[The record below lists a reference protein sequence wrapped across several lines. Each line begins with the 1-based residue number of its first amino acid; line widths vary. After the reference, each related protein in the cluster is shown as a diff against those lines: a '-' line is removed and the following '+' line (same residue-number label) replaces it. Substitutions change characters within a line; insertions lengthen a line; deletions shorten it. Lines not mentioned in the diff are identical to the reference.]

1 MAKRDPLGLIGEK
14 LNRYRI
20 EEFAG
25 RGGMSVVYRARHEI
39 GKYVVAVKVLDPELA
54 GDPKMVSSFLA
65 EARNTA
71 ALRHPSIIRINDVD
85 QTEEGW
91 AYLVMEWL
99 DGRTLYDELRK
110 HGPIPIERA
119 SRLLDQIC
127 AAVEYAHS
135 KNVIHRDLKPG
146 NIMLVA
152 DEHGEPDVEAIRIL
166 DFGIAKVLDATL
178 GINTQVAGTYYYTS
192 PEQLTRGATI
202 DRRADIY
209 SLGVVLYQ
217 MLTGEMPFKADSM
230 WEMIRLHCEASP
242 SPLRE
247 VNPAIPQ
254 AIEDVVLKALAKK
267 PADRHQSATELARAL
282 RNAANIHPATLIVEC
297 IDANDQ
303 SRLAGASV
311 YLNGKFAGNTA
322 AGGELRLEQLT
333 PREYRIE
340 VESTHYR
347 GSQKSFRLEPQ
358 EELVV
363 AIKLERELRGSLEIR
378 LNVAG
383 AGVELDGKEIGVTD
397 PNGRFASDS
406 VEVGRRR
413 VRLTHPKHLPVKV
426 DVDVEAWRRASLDL
440 SLEPRLGFEWRR
452 MITPA
457 PVTIFLS
464 IIFLSLIGYGA
475 YRKWKNPPP
484 SAPSAPSP
492 TVELSP
498 KTDVATNSPTN
509 SPPPSTP
516 PPTAEI
522 SPKTDATTKGP
533 KNSLGPK
540 TTTSP
545 SSTAVA
551 PTVTPPADHV
561 SFDELMAKAA
571 RSRKAGRHQES
582 VNYYNQALTL
592 RRGDGKA
599 LAGLMDAYHAL
610 GEYFLNRGQYKNAA
624 DAFQQVLDIRPNDV
638 PASLRLGDAYSGI
651 PENYDKAI
659 EQYNRAINL
668 GFDNSVVYV
677 KLGNV
682 YLNKANYQAAA
693 SQCAEA
699 IKHDIKYREA
709 YSCAHKAFLAQ
720 PRGDDKAKD
729 FYRRLIDANP
739 QNELAIYHLGLIYV
753 AQRRRND
760 AISQYNKLQ
769 ALRSD
774 WAEKLRAE
782 IARIY

>member
-20 EEFAG
+20 EQFAG

-39 GKYVVAVKVLDPELA
+39 GEYVVAVKVLDPELA

-99 DGRTLYDELRK
+99 DGRTLYDELKLR
-110 HGPIPIERA
+110 GSLSVERA

-152 DEHGEPDVEAIRIL
+152 DEFEEETIRIL

-192 PEQLTRGATI
+192 PEQLTRGAAI

-217 MLTGEMPFKADSM
+217 MLTGEKPFEADSM
-230 WEMIRLHCEASP
+230 WEMIKLHCEASP
-242 SPLRE
+242 RPLRE

-267 PADRHQSATELARAL
+267 PAGRYQSATEFARAF

-297 IDANDQ
+297 IDAIDE

-311 YLNGKFAGNTA
+311 YLNGKFVGNTG
-322 AGGELRLEQLT
+322 AGGELRLEQLA

-340 VESTHYR
+340 VGSQHYL
-347 GSQKSFRLEPQ
+347 GSQKSFRIEPQ

-363 AIKLERELRGSLEIR
+363 AIKLDRELRGSLEIK

-383 AGVELDGKEIGVTD
+383 AKVELDGKDIGVTD
-397 PNGRFASDS
+397 AEGRFVLDS
-406 VEVGRRR
+406 VEAGRRR
-413 VRLTHPKHLPVKV
+413 VRLTHPGRLPVKA
-426 DVDVEAWRRASLDL
+426 DVDVEAWRRASVDL
-440 SLEPRLGFEWRR
+440 SLEPRSGFEWRR
-452 MITPA
+452 IIAPA
-457 PVTIFLS
+457 AVVIFLS
-464 IIFLSLIGYGA
+464 VIFLAPFGYQKWFN
-475 YRKWKNPPP
+475 RKQPP
-484 SAPSAPSP
+484 APTPTLPPEVSPTADAGTSSPTPEPTALPGPSP
-492 TVELSP
+492 T
-498 KTDVATNSPTN
+498 
-509 SPPPSTP
+509 
-516 PPTAEI
+516 
-522 SPKTDATTKGP
+522 
-533 KNSLGPK
+533 
-540 TTTSP
+540 
-545 SSTAVA
+545 AVV
-551 PTVTPPADHV
+551 PTVTPPADHA
-561 SFDELMAKAA
+561 SFDELMARAA
-571 RSRKAGRHQES
+571 RSRKSGRHQEAI
-582 VNYYNQALTL
+582 NYYKQALTL
-592 RRGDGKA
+592 RREDGKA
-599 LAGLMDAYHAL
+599 LAGLVGAYYDL
-610 GEYFLNRGQYKNAA
+610 GDYFLKRGQYKSAA
-624 DAFQQVLDIRPNDV
+624 GAFQQVLDVRPNDV
-638 PASLRLGDAYSGI
+638 PANLRLGDAYSAI
-651 PENYDKAI
+651 PENYDSAI
-659 EQYNRAINL
+659 EQYNRAIKL
-668 GFDNSVVYV
+668 GFDNPVVYV

-682 YLNKANYQAAA
+682 YLGRANYQAA
-693 SQCAEA
+693 SNQCAEA
-699 IKHDIKYREA
+699 IKRDIKYREA

-729 FYRRLIDANP
+729 FYRKLIDANP

-774 WAEKLRAE
+774 LAEKLRAE
-782 IARIY
+782 IARIN

>member
-39 GKYVVAVKVLDPELA
+39 GEYVVAVKVLDPELA

-152 DEHGEPDVEAIRIL
+152 GEQGEPDGEAIRIL

-192 PEQLTRGATI
+192 PEQLTKGAAI

-217 MLTGEMPFKADSM
+217 TLTGEKPFEADSM
-230 WEMIRLHCEASP
+230 PEMMKLHCEAP
-242 SPLRE
+242 PRPPRE

-254 AIEDVVLKALAKK
+254 AVEEVVLKALAKK
-267 PADRHQSATELARAL
+267 PADRYQSATELARAF

-297 IDANDQ
+297 IDATDQ

-311 YLNGKFAGNTA
+311 YLNGKFAGNTD

-340 VESTHYR
+340 VESQHYR
-347 GSQKSFRLEPQ
+347 NSQKTFTLEPQ

-363 AIKLERELRGSLEIR
+363 AIKLEREVRGSLEIR
-378 LNVAG
+378 CNVAG
-383 AGVELDGKEIGVTD
+383 ARVELDGKEIGTTD
-397 PNGRFASDS
+397 AKGRFAFDS
-406 VEVGRRR
+406 VEAGLRR
-413 VRLTHPKHLPVKV
+413 VRLTCPKHLPADANVE
-426 DVDVEAWRRASLDL
+426 VEAWRRASLDL
-440 SLEPRLGFEWRR
+440 TLEPRPGLEWRR
-452 MITPA
+452 IIAPA
-457 PVTIFLS
+457 AVAVI
-464 IIFLSLIGYGA
+464 LSLIGYGA
-475 YRKWKNPPP
+475 YRKWPHK
-484 SAPSAPSP
+484 SAPPIVTPTPIVTGNSQAGTPAVPEVSPTTNVATNAPSP
-492 TVELSP
+492 ET
-498 KTDVATNSPTN
+498 
-509 SPPPSTP
+509 
-516 PPTAEI
+516 
-522 SPKTDATTKGP
+522 
-533 KNSLGPK
+533 
-540 TTTSP
+540 
-545 SSTAVA
+545 
-551 PTVTPPADHV
+551 
-561 SFDELMAKAA
+561 
-571 RSRKAGRHQES
+571 
-582 VNYYNQALTL
+582 
-592 RRGDGKA
+592 
-599 LAGLMDAYHAL
+599 
-610 GEYFLNRGQYKNAA
+610 
-624 DAFQQVLDIRPNDV
+624 
-638 PASLRLGDAYSGI
+638 
-651 PENYDKAI
+651 
-659 EQYNRAINL
+659 
-668 GFDNSVVYV
+668 
-677 KLGNV
+677 
-682 YLNKANYQAAA
+682 
-693 SQCAEA
+693 
-699 IKHDIKYREA
+699 
-709 YSCAHKAFLAQ
+709 
-720 PRGDDKAKD
+720 
-729 FYRRLIDANP
+729 
-739 QNELAIYHLGLIYV
+739 
-753 AQRRRND
+753 
-760 AISQYNKLQ
+760 
-769 ALRSD
+769 
-774 WAEKLRAE
+774 
-782 IARIY
+782 